1 MKGLNQETT
10 TMKRFLAI
18 ALALA
23 TALLVPG
30 CGKNFDE
37 GPQQSIRVDDD
48 NAPNARL
55 NLDSV
60 VILDKSVQDARS
72 SRIAVERHGARTSAT
87 GTLEAFAVVR
97 NRTDHPQQL
106 EFRTTFFDNDGV
118 PIEGPSGWKRIFF
131 DPNQINGYNEFSTKP
146 NSQHYYIE
154 IREAR

>member
-1 MKGLNQETT
+1 
-10 TMKRFLAI
+10 MKRFLAF
-18 ALALA
+18 ALALVA
-23 TALLVPG
+23 TTLVAG
-30 CGKNFDE
+30 CGKNYDE

-60 VILDKSVQDARS
+60 VILDKSLQDAKS
-72 SRIAVERHGARTSAT
+72 SRIAVERHGARTSPT

-97 NRTDHPQQL
+97 NRTDFAQQL

-118 PIEGPSGWKRIFF
+118 PIEGPSGWKRVFF
-131 DPNQINGYNEFSTKP
+131 DPNMIQGYNEFSTKP

>member
-1 MKGLNQETT
+1 MGPHQETT
-10 TMKRFLAI
+10 TMKHILAI
-18 ALALA
+18 ATVLL
-23 TALLVPG
+23 TALLVTG
-30 CGKNFDE
+30 CGKNYAE

-60 VILDKSVQDARS
+60 VILDKSVQDAKS
-72 SRIAVERHGARTSAT
+72 SKIAVERHGARTSPT

-97 NRTDHPQQL
+97 NRTDFPQQL
-106 EFRTTFFDNDGV
+106 EFRATFFDADGV

-131 DPNQINGYNEFSTKP
+131 DPNMMQGYNEFSTKP

>member
-1 MKGLNQETT
+1 MGPHQETT
-10 TMKRFLAI
+10 TMKHFLTI
-18 ALALA
+18 ATVML
-23 TALLVPG
+23 TALLVTS
-30 CGKNFDE
+30 CGKNYSE

-60 VILDKSVQDARS
+60 VILDKSLQDARS
-72 SRIAVERHGARTSAT
+72 SRIAVERHGARTSPT

-97 NRTDHPQQL
+97 NRTDHAQQL
-106 EFRTTFFDNDGV
+106 EFRATFFDSDGV
-118 PIEGPSGWKRIFF
+118 PIEGPSGWRRIFF
-131 DPNQINGYNEFSTKP
+131 DSNMIQGYNEFSTKP

>member
-1 MKGLNQETT
+1 MGPHQETT

-18 ALALA
+18 ALGLAAALSV
-23 TALLVPG
+23 TG

-37 GPQQSIRVDDD
+37 GPQQSVRVDDE

-60 VILDKSVQDARS
+60 VILDKSVQSAGS
-72 SRIAVERHGARTSAT
+72 SRIAVERHGARTSPT

-97 NRTDHPQQL
+97 NRTDHAQQL
-106 EFRTTFFDNDGV
+106 EFRATFFDADGV
-118 PIEGPSGWKRIFF
+118 PIEGPSGWRRIFF
-131 DPNQINGYNEFSTKP
+131 DPNMIQGYNEFSTKP